1 MYKVL
6 HFNRTN
12 EDKTTEICVSRI
24 LNTRIPKGYTLHSWD
39 YVPMNWTPTGELVSK
54 GSVIMVLEKNIQT
67 VNETNGRKFRQG
79 EE

>member
-1 MYKVL
+1 
-6 HFNRTN
+6 
-12 EDKTTEICVSRI
+12 
-24 LNTRIPKGYTLHSWD
+24 
-39 YVPMNWTPTGELVSK
+39 MNWTPTGELVSK